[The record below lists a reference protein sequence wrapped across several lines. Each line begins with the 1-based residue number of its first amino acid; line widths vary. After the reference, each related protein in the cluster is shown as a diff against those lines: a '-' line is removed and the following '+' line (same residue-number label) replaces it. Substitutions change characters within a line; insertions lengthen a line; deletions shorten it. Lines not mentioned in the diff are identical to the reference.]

1 MEKMKNNYTIDFS
14 LPLKSGGRVDY
25 MKIRPKPNRVK
36 PNMQDI
42 EKEIKKIIMT
52 GLPKGNVTAVINDLL
67 TLITK
72 IRIKDIEEV
81 RKEIPKKAKD
91 EDCERL
97 LCGHRAYNFCLKE
110 ILVYLDS
117 KIERLG
123 E

>member
-1 MEKMKNNYTIDFS
+1 MKNNYTIDFS

-72 IRIKDIEEV
+72 IRRQDLEEV
-81 RKEIPKKAKD
+81 KEFYVGTISYGTPDYLIGREEFIQQMCA
-91 EDCERL
+91 
-97 LCGHRAYNFCLKE
+97 
-110 ILVYLDS
+110 YLDS
-117 KIERLG
+117 KIEKLEGG
-123 E
+123 EL